1 MRKWTCTLFLIA
13 VVLLLSGCGNNES
26 SVVEIIIPAGSTEMF
41 VYSDVEISPQKDKIV
56 IHSWA
61 GMSDTEVILKP
72 VEIWEE
78 TPYKPTYLTRG
89 MPVTMDAE
97 KGGWF
102 QIGVSVQNPGDKP
115 ITVAVKVEN
124 VDIRIP

>member
-72 VEIWEE
+72 VEIREE

>member
-56 IHSWA
+56 ILSWA

-72 VEIWEE
+72 VEIREE
-78 TPYKPTYLTRG
+78 TPYKPMYLTRG
-89 MPVTMDAE
+89 MPVTMDVE